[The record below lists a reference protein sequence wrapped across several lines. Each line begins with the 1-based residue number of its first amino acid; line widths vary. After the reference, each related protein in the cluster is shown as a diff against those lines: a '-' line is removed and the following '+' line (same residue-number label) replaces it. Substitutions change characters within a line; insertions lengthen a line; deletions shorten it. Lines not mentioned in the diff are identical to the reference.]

1 VGGFDP
7 ASQCEQRPGQGQG
20 LFLGEFAS
28 LARPLQSGA
37 ETANVHNQGNL
48 TAVNANSPTAILDR
62 PSIAERPLWG
72 RCSGSDGDRALPIRV
87 PKAKGTKFLPLLLKR
102 TAQVGQRSP
111 IEPFIPPPMDR
122 SASFRVV
129 SLGERDW

>member
-28 LARPLQSGA
+28 LARPLQLGA

-62 PSIAERPLWG
+62 PSITERPLWG
-72 RCSGSDGDRALPIRV
+72 HCSGSDGEALAERP
-87 PKAKGTKFLPLLLKR
+87 GLPL
-102 TAQVGQRSP
+102 S
-111 IEPFIPPPMDR
+111 E
-122 SASFRVV
+122 FRKPKEL
-129 SLGERDW
+129 SSCHCF